1 MAKTILRDKY
11 ITALIFFFLQLK
23 NELST
28 QLEHFEKRTKKKQKK
43 NIKIKAEIN
52 ELEKKK
58 IPKLINLIAWGFF

>member
-28 QLEHFEKRTKKKQKK
+28 QLEHFEKRTKKK
-43 NIKIKAEIN
+43 A
-52 ELEKKK
+52 EKKYK
-58 IPKLINLIAWGFF
+58 DKSRN

>member
-43 NIKIKAEIN
+43 IKIKAEIN